1 MIKMISNE
9 GSDLQRLNTP
19 PRPLG
24 ERGGGG
30 KDKERE
36 RILFIAFN
44 DITSIYWRYI
54 YFLMNIR
61 PTLFYLW

>member
-19 PRPLG
+19 PPPAPGG
-24 ERGGGG
+24 EGGG

>member
-9 GSDLQRLNTP
+9 GSDLQRLNP
-19 PRPLG
+19 PPAPGG
-24 ERGGGG
+24 EGGG